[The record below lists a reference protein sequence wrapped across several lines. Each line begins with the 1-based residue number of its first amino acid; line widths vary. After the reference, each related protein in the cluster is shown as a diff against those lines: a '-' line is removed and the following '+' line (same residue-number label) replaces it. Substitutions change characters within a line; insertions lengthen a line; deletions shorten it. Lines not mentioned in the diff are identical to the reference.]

1 MAEEPLKLAVFVD
14 FDNIEIGV
22 KETLGKEFDISLVLE
37 ALKEHGEV
45 VTKVAYAD
53 WKRSGDYSRQMAEH
67 AVRQV
72 QRNMTPRGDKNAA
85 DINLALDAL
94 EMAINRPHID
104 AFVIVGGD
112 SDFLPLVEKLK
123 QYDKQVFVVGGRAF
137 TSKILQRNCT
147 EFIAYENLLESGAGN
162 GSRRGKGRR
171 GRHPAAARPLVEAV
185 ATVERALKVLADR
198 GVSAQLGLLKTT
210 LLQLDSTF
218 SERDY
223 GASSFLDF
231 VQRMDQAGLIKLL
244 RRGRG
249 YQVQMAEVG
258 GKLPAAETER
268 PEPKGDISL
277 EPDAS
282 QTAPEGRQGTA
293 QPAVTA
299 STDFWESDK
308 AVKSVA
314 LSAAPDSDSQDVG
327 AAQQTGPIHSAHT
340 PRQASGKT
348 ARFAWRE
355 G

>member
-1 MAEEPLKLAVFVD
+1 MAEGPLKLAVFID
-14 FDNIEIGV
+14 FDNIEIGL

-123 QYDKQVFVVGGRAF
+123 QYDKLVFVVGGRAF

-147 EFIAYENLLESGAGN
+147 EFIAYENLLESSSGTVSRPGAQ
-162 GSRRGKGRR
+162 GRR
-171 GRHPAAARPLVEAV
+171 ERYRAPARPLAEAV
-185 ATVERALKVLADR
+185 PSVERALKILADR
-198 GVSAQLGLLKTT
+198 GASAQLGLLKTT

-231 VQRMDQAGLIKLL
+231 AQRMDQAGLIKLV
-244 RRGRG
+244 RSGRG

-258 GKLPAAETER
+258 GAAAETDR
-268 PEPKGDISL
+268 PEQKVNIGFGPNATQAM
-277 EPDAS
+277 PRNWQVA
-282 QTAPEGRQGTA
+282 AP
-293 QPAVTA
+293 PAENPVVTA
-299 STDFWESDK
+299 STDFWESDHP
-308 AVKSVA
+308 VTSVA
-314 LSAAPDSDSQDVG
+314 VAAPGSDPRDLG
-327 AAQQTGPIHSAHT
+327 AAQRT
-340 PRQASGKT
+340 K
-348 ARFAWRE
+348 
-355 G
+355 

>member
-1 MAEEPLKLAVFVD
+1 M
-14 FDNIEIGV
+14 
-22 KETLGKEFDISLVLE
+22 
-37 ALKEHGEV
+37 KEHGEV

-53 WKRSGDYSRQMAEH
+53 WKRSGDYSRQIAEH

-94 EMAINRPHID
+94 EMAINRPHIG

-147 EFIAYENLLESGAGN
+147 EFIAYENLLEGSAGN
-162 GSRRGKGRR
+162 GSRPRVRYRK
-171 GRHPAAARPLVEAV
+171 ARPIAEALGS
-185 ATVERALKVLADR
+185 VERALKILADR

-218 SERDY
+218 SQRDY

-231 VQRMDQAGLIKLL
+231 VKRMDQARLIKLVRSG
-244 RRGRG
+244 RR
-249 YQVQMAEVG
+249 YQVQ
-258 GKLPAAETER
+258 AAEAGSELPVAEAGPPAQEAGEQEASLSR
-268 PEPKGDISL
+268 EPNAKQAMRG
-277 EPDAS
+277 
-282 QTAPEGRQGTA
+282 GRQGGA
-293 QPAVTA
+293 PAEKPALIA

-308 AVKSVA
+308 PVESVA
-314 LSAAPDSDSQDVG
+314 ISETSGLDSQEVG
-327 AAQQTGPIHSAHT
+327 AANRAHRRLSQRMH
-340 PRQASGKT
+340 PPCVSRGERGDEEGSKQRAI
-348 ARFAWRE
+348 ARPPYVLEF
-355 G
+355 